1 MLFALCSCSLLWLTA
16 ELDWWR
22 LLPLVHSH
30 RLGIGTRSNAPLRS
44 SCLASIATMDGRSA
58 GPDPPPDP
66 HAVLQQLIRQ
76 AEARTSSSPSSSQRN
91 GQDHDDHSNV
101 PSPSSDA
108 SSPQAAEEPPP
119 GLLPYEHISAIIA
132 SLSADRRELTTLLRQ
147 RKLLHTAHQRN
158 TAHQHSLERSLA
170 LLAKTRDELKSALG
184 SLDLADIVD
193 AEDQSLEVIR
203 THRLAEDA
211 ASVCPLPP
219 AAVQQI
225 PLLRLQSIERAEF
238 DNALASRMWIDM
250 EDQQI
255 RAAVKASALKAHT
268 IELSTDPNFHGDPL
282 AAAAGLDDDTV
293 FRLAEQIE
301 LSAQTA
307 PSRGAT
313 AKGLDWATI
322 AGRVDGRTIDEV
334 RTRWNGHLRPG
345 VNNAP
350 WPKEELDQLI
360 SIVMPHLSAH
370 LSRNKDSNSGVSTQA
385 QPPHE
390 LPVPWQ
396 RVTDELRTGRTAY
409 SCFAAF
415 CEALVS
421 RDQPEVEPVEDEESK
436 VLFSLFRGAWRLMTL
451 HSSATPNASASALLP
466 PTASGSDN
474 KAGASSRSA
483 SILGKVARHPQYA
496 YRRFRNTIDP
506 AMATGKWLPHED
518 LLLIEAVRLLGAD
531 NWGPVAARV
540 PGRTTHQ
547 CRERWVRRL
556 KQLVASADTA
566 ATTHAQAGPS
576 TTPAVHAQ
584 FDVTQLKDLLA
595 TSRKVKWTPEMDHV
609 LLGYVD
615 AAQDYRSR
623 DASTFGRIAQLVGA
637 KVGVAL
643 SDKNVRDR
651 LVYFRRQRDSAM
663 QKTDT
668 ASEAGSAAAGPAK
681 RAAEGVATEPRDE
694 AEMSSGSRVGA
705 GEARD
710 EMPARTA
717 IMPGSKRQKQV

>member
-1 MLFALCSCSLLWLTA
+1 
-16 ELDWWR
+16 
-22 LLPLVHSH
+22 
-30 RLGIGTRSNAPLRS
+30 
-44 SCLASIATMDGRSA
+44 MDGRSVD
-58 GPDPPPDP
+58 PNPPPDP

-76 AEARTSSSPSSSQRN
+76 AEARSSSPPSHRVK
-91 GQDHDDHSNV
+91 DDHSDDA
-101 PSPSSDA
+101 SSSSDA
-108 SSPQAAEEPPP
+108 TSPQASEETVS

-147 RKLLHTAHQRN
+147 RKLLHTAHKRN
-158 TAHQHSLERSLA
+158 TAHQHSLERSLN

-184 SLDLADIVD
+184 SLDVADIVD

-211 ASVCPLPP
+211 AASCPLPP

-250 EDQQI
+250 EDHQI

-282 AAAAGLDDDTV
+282 AAAASLDDDTV

-301 LSAQTA
+301 HSAQTA
-307 PSRGAT
+307 SSRGLT
-313 AKGLDWATI
+313 ANGLDWATI

-350 WPKEELDQLI
+350 WSKEELDQLI
-360 SIVMPHLSAH
+360 SIVMPHLSAY
-370 LSRNKDSNSGVSTQA
+370 LSRNKNPDSGVSTQE
-385 QPPHE
+385 QPQHE

-396 RVTDELRTGRTAY
+396 AVTDQLRTARTAY

-421 RDQPEVEPVEDEESK
+421 RDQPDVEPVEDEESK

-451 HSSATPNASASALLP
+451 HSTATPNVSPSALLP
-466 PTASGSDN
+466 STASGSDN
-474 KAGASSRSA
+474 KAGASSRTA
-483 SILGKVARHPQYA
+483 SILGSVARHPQYA
-496 YRRFRNTIDP
+496 YRRFRNTTDP

-518 LLLIEAVRLLGAD
+518 LLLIEAVRLLGQD

-566 ATTHAQAGPS
+566 ASTHTHAGPS
-576 TTPAVHAQ
+576 TTTAVHAQ
-584 FDVTQLKDLLA
+584 FDVTQLKELLGK
-595 TSRKVKWTPEMDHV
+595 TRKVQWTPEMDRA

-615 AAQDYRSR
+615 ASQDYKSK

-637 KVGVAL
+637 SVGVAL

-651 LVYFRRQRDSAM
+651 LVFFRRQRDSAVP
-663 QKTDT
+663 KTPT
-668 ASEAGSAAAGPAK
+668 ASETASAAAGPAK
-681 RAAEGVATEPRDE
+681 RAAEDVVTDPREE
-694 AEMSSGSRVGA
+694 AEMSSGSRAGA

-710 EMPARTA
+710 EMPARTT